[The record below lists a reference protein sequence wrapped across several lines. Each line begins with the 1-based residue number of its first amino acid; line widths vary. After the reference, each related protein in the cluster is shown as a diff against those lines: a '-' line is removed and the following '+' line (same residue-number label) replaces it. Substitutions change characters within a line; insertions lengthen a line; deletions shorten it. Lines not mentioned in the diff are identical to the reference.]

1 MKNNFYYPF
10 FFVFLLLLGCNHK
23 IQIEPNKLPELK
35 YGENYDNSI
44 EIEKLK
50 IIGDLVI
57 KTDLPEN
64 SGISIQKN
72 GKDDFFF
79 QNTIKVYGT
88 PRVKG
93 NYYILLDGNF
103 VGGTFGGMTNFKK
116 KYDITIK

>member
-1 MKNNFYYPF
+1 M
-10 FFVFLLLLGCNHK
+10 
-23 IQIEPNKLPELK
+23 EPNKLPELK